1 MSGLGFGRD
10 DLRRPFG
17 QLSGGERAR
26 AYLARL
32 ILADPDLLILD
43 EPTNHL
49 DLSAVEWLEGWLR
62 DWPGAALIVSHD
74 RYFLDRTVDS
84 IWDLT
89 PRGVETYHGGDTA
102 YAPPRA
108 ERARFPAAGHH
119 TQQQHAGGGE

>member
-1 MSGLGFGRD
+1 MKRTCGPSGSPRSRACAGKRWSL
-10 DLRRPFG
+10 LASRP
-17 QLSGGERAR
+17 RWP
-26 AYLARL
+26 
-32 ILADPDLLILD
+32 ILAAPDLLILD

-89 PRGVETYHGGDTA
+89 PRGVETYHGGYTA
-102 YAPPRA
+102 YAAQRA
-108 ERARFPAAGHH
+108 ERARFQAAAYQS
-119 TQQQHAGGGE
+119 QQQQV